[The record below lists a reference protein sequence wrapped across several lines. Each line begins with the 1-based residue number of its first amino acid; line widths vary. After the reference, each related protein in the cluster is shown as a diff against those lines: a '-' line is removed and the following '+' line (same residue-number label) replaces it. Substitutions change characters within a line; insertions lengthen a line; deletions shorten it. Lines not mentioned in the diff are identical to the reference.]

1 MVGLLGLID
10 IHATILL
17 IAIALDAQ
25 IPLGIII
32 GTAIFLTA
40 KACIYIKDIGSA
52 TDILVAALILSSIFI
67 APPQWILFILAVI
80 IGFKGLSSL
89 AA

>member
-17 IAIALDAQ
+17 LAIALGVNVPPA
-25 IPLGIII
+25 III
-32 GTAIFLTA
+32 GTAIFLIA

-52 TDILVAALILSSIFI
+52 TDILVAVLIILSIFTVL
-67 APPQWILFILAVI
+67 PQWILFIVAVI
-80 IGFKGLSSL
+80 MGFKGLSSL

>member
-1 MVGLLGLID
+1 MVGLLGLVD

-17 IAIALDAQ
+17 IAIALGAKV
-25 IPLGIII
+25 PLGIII
-32 GTAIFLTA
+32 GTAIFLFA
-40 KACIYIKDIGSA
+40 KAFIYIKDIGSA
-52 TDILVAALILSSIFI
+52 TDILVASLIILSIFTTI
-67 APPQWILFILAVI
+67 PQWILFIIAVI

>member
-1 MVGLLGLID
+1 MIGLLGLID

-17 IAIALDAQ
+17 IAIALGAKV
-25 IPLGIII
+25 PLSIII
-32 GTAIFLTA
+32 GTAIFLIA

-52 TDILVAALILSSIFI
+52 QDIIVAALILLSIFT
-67 APPQWILFILAVI
+67 APPQWLLFIVAII

>member
-1 MVGLLGLID
+1 MIALLGLLD

-17 IAIALDAQ
+17 IAIALGAEV
-25 IPLGIII
+25 PVGIIV
-32 GTAIFLTA
+32 GTAIFLFA
-40 KACIYIKDIGSA
+40 KACIYIKDIGSVQ
-52 TDILVAALILSSIFI
+52 DILVAALILLSIFTTI
-67 APPQWILFILAVI
+67 PQWILFILAII

>member
-1 MVGLLGLID
+1 MVGLLGLLD

-17 IAIALDAQ
+17 IAIVLGVK

-32 GTAIFLTA
+32 GTAIFLIA
-40 KACIYIKDIGSA
+40 KACIYIKDIGSL
-52 TDILVAALILSSIFI
+52 TDMLVAVLILLSIFI
-67 APPQWILFILAVI
+67 TLPQWLLYVAIAT